1 MFVCRRKILD
11 RFLLRL
17 FTFRLNL
24 SWLGDVLASL
34 GWKEIWGTWPPALD
48 LDLALFISTWKI
60 FMCGCKRHN
69 SKRGSFWQASKRK
82 FSQSE
87 WKKWVM
93 KSFSADFAYFQN
105 RVYQVKKI
113 SQFRF
118 GKILFWKPLIQWFH
132 HHTYSWILDSMLI
145 IHLIRWFFLV
155 KNFWIFV
162 YGNFSLYFMNIIV
175 SNLGRPVWNLEKM
188 LEPRKRKTNLGLS
201 IWNLE
206 KVLEPGKRKTNLG
219 LPFWNLENI
228 RTRKKKNK
236 PWTLHL
242 KSRKILEPRERKTNL
257 CLPVWNLEKMLDP
270 GRRQTLDSP
279 FEI

>member
-1 MFVCRRKILD
+1 MFVCRRKILA

-17 FTFRLNL
+17 FTFRLDL

-87 WKKWVM
+87 WKKWAM
-93 KSFSADFAYFQN
+93 KSFSAIFAYFQN

-118 GKILFWKPLIQWFH
+118 GKILFWKPYILSDFIIIFVNFRFYANH
-132 HHTYSWILDSMLI
+132 PSYSMV
-145 IHLIRWFFLV
+145 FLV

-162 YGNFSLYFMNIIV
+162 YGNFSLYFMNI
-175 SNLGRPVWNLEKM
+175 SNLGLPV
-188 LEPRKRKTNLGLS
+188 
-201 IWNLE
+201 WNLE
-206 KVLEPGKRKTNLG
+206 KVLEPGKRKTNLA
-219 LPFWNLENI
+219 LF
-228 RTRKKKNK
+228 
-236 PWTLHL
+236 
-242 KSRKILEPRERKTNL
+242 
-257 CLPVWNLEKMLDP
+257 V
-270 GRRQTLDSP
+270 
-279 FEI
+279 